1 MTIISW
7 LNDQSVEGD
16 LRGWNVWWWRAGTGD
31 NGPWR
36 PANTKHCSATLQG
49 KYCHT
54 HPYKWGCTSAPPA
67 LLGPTQCAV
76 NKRSLNFSIV
86 VSTEACL
93 GAKMDIFMQCQLAT
107 IPWKL
112 FNRQQ
117 SPVNGR
123 RWKYTRSLGRRS
135 QTQLHTALTAHI
147 THNPCHDEEDFLSP
161 LKQYSRVSHAHK
173 NSEGHLLYLLYFFV
187 YEADL
192 YILMLYV
199 SRSFTLFKI

>member
-1 MTIISW
+1 MSIISW

-54 HPYKWGCTSAPPA
+54 HPYKWGYTSAPPA

-93 GAKMDIFMQCQLAT
+93 GAWTFSCNASWPTFRGNFLIVSSHQWMGDAGNTPC
-107 IPWKL
+107 P
-112 FNRQQ
+112 
-117 SPVNGR
+117 
-123 RWKYTRSLGRRS
+123 LGGGVRHSFIRCW
-135 QTQLHTALTAHI
+135 LLT
-147 THNPCHDEEDFLSP
+147 
-161 LKQYSRVSHAHK
+161 
-173 NSEGHLLYLLYFFV
+173 
-187 YEADL
+187 
-192 YILMLYV
+192 
-199 SRSFTLFKI
+199 

>member
-1 MTIISW
+1 MATISGDRGHIYVHHLMVKWPVSRRW
-7 LNDQSVEGD
+7 PPRLECVMVEGGD
-16 LRGWNVWWWRAGTGD
+16 RGQWAVAPCQHQTLLRYTAG
-31 NGPWR
+31 
-36 PANTKHCSATLQG
+36 KILS
-49 KYCHT
+49 HT

-93 GAKMDIFMQCQLAT
+93 GAKMDIFMQCKLAT

-117 SPVNGR
+117 SPVAGR
-123 RWKYTRSLGRRS
+123 RWKYTMSLGRRS

-161 LKQYSRVSHAHK
+161 LKQYSRVSHTKTAK
-173 NSEGHLLYLLYFFV
+173 ATFYTYSAFLQKQWK
-187 YEADL
+187 
-192 YILMLYV
+192 V
-199 SRSFTLFKI
+199 S